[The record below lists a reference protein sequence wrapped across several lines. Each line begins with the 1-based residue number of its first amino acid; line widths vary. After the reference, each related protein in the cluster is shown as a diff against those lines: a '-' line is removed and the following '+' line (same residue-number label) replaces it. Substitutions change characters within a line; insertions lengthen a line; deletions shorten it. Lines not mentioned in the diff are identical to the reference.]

1 MAKPAAYRY
10 AVYFAP
16 SPQSHAWALASQW
29 LGRCAATG
37 QLYDQPTVAGLSA
50 AEFAALT
57 AAPRRYGW
65 HATLKA
71 PFVLAQGS
79 TEDSLRGTVAHL
91 AMTLKAFDLPTLRVT
106 QLDDFLAL
114 TADGDTAELHAAA
127 NACVTEL
134 HHCAAPLGESELQ
147 RRRNAHLTAR
157 QDELLVRWGY
167 PYVLEEF
174 RFHCSL
180 TGSLGQLTAQKIH
193 AVEQAAQTNFDK
205 HTFCKFD
212 TLAVFVEPTP
222 GADFMLLEHFKL
234 GVLPSI

>member
-1 MAKPAAYRY
+1 MTKPAAYRY

-16 SPQSHAWALASQW
+16 SPQSPAWALGSQW

-37 QLYDQPTVAGLSA
+37 RLYGQPTIAGLSA

-71 PFVLAQGS
+71 PFMLAQGS
-79 TEDSLRGTVAHL
+79 TEDSLRVAVAHL
-91 AMTLKAFDLPTLRVT
+91 AKTLKAFDLPTLRVT

-127 NACVTEL
+127 DACVTEL
-134 HHCAAPLGESELQ
+134 HPCAAPLGDSELQ
-147 RRRNAHLTAR
+147 RRRKAHLTAR
-157 QDELLVRWGY
+157 QDQLLVRWGY

-180 TGSLGQLTAQKIH
+180 TGSLSQLSAPHIQ
-193 AVEQAAQTNFDK
+193 AVAQAARAAFDA
-205 HTFCKFD
+205 HGSCRFD
-212 TLAVFVEPTP
+212 TLALFAEPTP
-222 GADFMLLEHFKL
+222 GADFMLLEHFNFRT
-234 GVLPSI
+234 